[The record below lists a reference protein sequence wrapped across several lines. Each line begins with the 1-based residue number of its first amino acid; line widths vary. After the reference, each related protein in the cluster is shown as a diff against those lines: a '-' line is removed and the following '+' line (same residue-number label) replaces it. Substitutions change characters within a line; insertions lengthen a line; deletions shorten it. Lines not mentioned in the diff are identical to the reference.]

1 MIILYVMEATQQQQ
15 VLTTVNAIPEQ
26 VFLQD
31 HNNIIAGCEINV
43 TYRTKL
49 TGTRSVRFSLLV
61 SSQTR

>member
-1 MIILYVMEATQQQQ
+1 MEVTQQQQQ

>member
-15 VLTTVNAIPEQ
+15 VITTVNAIPEQ